1 MSYSVEDIKT
11 VLWNTF
17 NLEADAIEL
26 TDENNG
32 CYKFNVFPTDDTTL
46 DTLAN
51 MAEDLYDSE
60 LFDITTHRD
69 YIEVEY
75 LNPFVLERKAFKIL
89 REAITQ
95 WISFDDAQVKN
106 LKKRFDMV
114 HIKYHGNPFYISVM
128 KQLTDK
134 KKLSKKQWEELK
146 YLIENGRTKYE
157 AGILTTKN

>member
-1 MSYSVEDIKT
+1 MDYSVEDIKT

-32 CYKFNVFPTDDTTL
+32 CYKFNVFPTDDTSL
-46 DTLAN
+46 DTLAT
-51 MAEDLYDSE
+51 MAEDLYDSQ
-60 LFDITTHRD
+60 LFDIITRRD
-69 YIEVEY
+69 HIEVEY
-75 LNPFVLERKAFKIL
+75 LNPFVLERKAFTLL

-114 HIKYHGNPFYISVM
+114 HIKYHANPFYMSVM